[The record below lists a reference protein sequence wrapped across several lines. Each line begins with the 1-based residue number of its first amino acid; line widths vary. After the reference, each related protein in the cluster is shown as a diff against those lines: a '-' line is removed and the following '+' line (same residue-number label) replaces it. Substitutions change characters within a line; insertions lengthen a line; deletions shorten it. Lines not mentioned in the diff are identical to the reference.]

1 MVSLITINK
10 QTNKQTKNRKMG
22 SGLLRIG
29 DRDGLQLKIGR
40 LGKPS
45 LRKKVGSRGRVLQ
58 AEGETIANSLQ

>member
-45 LRKKVGSRGRVLQ
+45 LRRLDPEARVLQ